1 MESRPVPALILVAVL
16 VVGGLAAGFIASQ
29 FEFERPTTNANV
41 SESELLNS
49 EALPGWATA
58 TLPDFTQYSVVS
70 RKKDA
75 FFGYLFPRI
84 ALANLRIQA
93 ARRYLEKLRNKEELS
108 EGEREWLSTRAT
120 RLRVDDEKPEK
131 MISGLERRM
140 NIIPPSLVLAQA
152 ANESAWGT
160 SRFATQGNNLF
171 GQWCFNPGCGLVPN
185 SRPAGMTHEVE
196 VFESPYRSIRS
207 YLTNI
212 NRHNAYQ
219 QLRER
224 RRALLNKN
232 RFPDGVSLAGG
243 LQSYSER
250 GQAYVDEIRGM
261 IRVNSLSDYDQRQQE
276 LAAAE
281 NPLEE
286 LNALT
291 SEYRERFSN

>member
-1 MESRPVPALILVAVL
+1 MELRSAPALILVAVL

-29 FEFERPTTNANV
+29 VDYERPTPKV
-41 SESELLNS
+41 SEPELLDTD
-49 EALPGWATA
+49 ATPRWATA
-58 TLPDFTQYSVVS
+58 PLPDFTQFSVVS
-70 RKKDA
+70 NKKDA
-75 FFGYLFPRI
+75 FFDYLFPRI

-93 ARRYLEKLRNKEELS
+93 SRRYLKELRGKAELS
-108 EGEREWLSTRAT
+108 EEEREWLTTRAT
-120 RLRVDDEKPEK
+120 RLRVDGEEPEEL
-131 MISGLERRM
+131 ISGLERRM

-196 VFESPYRSIRS
+196 VFDSPYRSIRA
-207 YLTNI
+207 YLTNL

-224 RRALLNKN
+224 RRSLLNDN
-232 RFPDGVSLAGG
+232 EFPDGISLAGG

-250 GQAYVDEIRGM
+250 GQAYVEEIRGM
-261 IRVNSLSDYDQRQQE
+261 IRANNLSDYDQRQQE
-276 LAAAE
+276 LVAAQ
-281 NPLEE
+281 NPLEK
-286 LNALT
+286 LDAFIRD
-291 SEYRERFSN
+291 YRERFGN

>member
-1 MESRPVPALILVAVL
+1 MELRPVPALILVAVL

-29 FEFERPTTNANV
+29 FEFERPTPKV
-41 SESELLNS
+41 SEPEILDTD
-49 EALPGWATA
+49 AIPGWATA
-58 TLPDFTQYSVVS
+58 PLPDFTQYSVVS
-70 RKKDA
+70 DKKDA

-93 ARRYLEKLRNKEELS
+93 ARGYLQELRGKAELS
-108 EGEREWLSTRAT
+108 EKEQEWLTTRAT
-120 RLRVDDEKPEK
+120 RLRVDGDKPEDL
-131 MISGLERRM
+131 INGLERRM

-196 VFESPYRSIRS
+196 VFESPYRSIRA
-207 YLTNI
+207 YLTNL

-219 QLRER
+219 NLRER
-224 RRALLNKN
+224 RQALLEKN

-243 LQSYSER
+243 LQAYSER
-250 GQAYVDEIRGM
+250 GQAYVEEIRSM
-261 IRVNSLSDYDQRQQE
+261 IRVNNLSDYDQRQQALAETQDPLKE
-276 LAAAE
+276 LD
-281 NPLEE
+281 
-286 LNALT
+286 ALV
-291 SEYRERFSN
+291 SEYRERFGN